1 MLVPTRLI
9 DKKSVE
15 NTESELKKGGI
26 ETDGLIVYQHPIDA
40 VNEKFRIYCNNNKD
54 SIKKSKIL
62 ISLPISY
69 VEQNNNSFL
78 DSINTFIKSL
88 NDLGFDLEEKIKL
101 IPNVE
106 INKALQ
112 TRISE
117 SFVQT
122 NEPDI
127 YLTFFKISELIE
139 RSSLYKSRIEI
150 ILGLVAVPLGVIVF
164 YLGIVKYSTPPAFG
178 SSLLMIGGGPILFY
192 IGLKNR
198 KYQKWL
204 KND

>member
-1 MLVPTRLI
+1 MQAI
-9 DKKSVE
+9 
-15 NTESELKKGGI
+15 
-26 ETDGLIVYQHPIDA
+26 Q
-40 VNEKFRIYCNNNKD
+40 
-54 SIKKSKIL
+54 
-62 ISLPISY
+62 
-69 VEQNNNSFL
+69 
-78 DSINTFIKSL
+78 
-88 NDLGFDLEEKIKL
+88 L
-101 IPNVE
+101 IPNAE

-117 SFVQT
+117 SFIQT
-122 NEPDI
+122 NEPDV

-150 ILGLVAVPLGVIVF
+150 ILGLIAVPLGVIVF
-164 YLGIVKYSTPPAFG
+164 YLGVVKFNTPPAFG
-178 SSLLMIGGGPILFY
+178 SSLLMISGGPILFY

>member
-1 MLVPTRLI
+1 MKRGRSRPVHSQELI
-9 DKKSVE
+9 IQQS
-15 NTESELKKGGI
+15 SF
-26 ETDGLIVYQHPIDA
+26 ETNSIIIYQHPIEA
-40 VNEKFRIYCNNNKD
+40 INEKFRSYCDNNKN

-69 VEQNNNSFL
+69 VEQNNKSFQ
-78 DSINTFIKSL
+78 DSIKTFIQSL
-88 NDLGFDLEEKIKL
+88 NDLGFNLEEKIQL
-101 IPNVE
+101 IPNAE

-117 SFVQT
+117 SFIQT
-122 NEPDI
+122 DEPDV

-139 RSSLYKSRIEI
+139 RSSLYKSRIEM
-150 ILGLVAVPLGVIVF
+150 ILGLIAVPLGVIVF
-164 YLGIVKYSTPPAFG
+164 YLGVVKYNTPPAFG